1 MIIIIGVGCY
11 GGMKLDEAFPNR
23 YSLYTLIL
31 SLVSVVI
38 AMVVAIKQGRSMESG
53 QEGENE

>member
-1 MIIIIGVGCY
+1 
-11 GGMKLDEAFPNR
+11 MKLDEAFPNR